1 MEVTSSCSELTINWM
16 PSAPEKP
23 SRSARILIEGIK
35 KVLSIVAL
43 YYLRTAAA
51 IISGGLSMTQAVRS

>member
-35 KVLSIVAL
+35 KVLRVAL